1 MKNISIFGS
10 TGSIG
15 TQTLDV
21 CRWFPEKF
29 NIVALV
35 GGSNV
40 ELLAE
45 QALEFKPKYVAIA
58 NEAKLDELV
67 AKLGDFDGEILAGD
81 EAILRLASLDEVEL
95 QVAAISGLAGLKP
108 VIAGIEAG
116 QDIAFANKEVLVAA
130 GHIVMAKVREHGVKL
145 LPVDSEHSAIW
156 QCLDAHGA
164 VENLVLTCSGGAM
177 KNATKEEIE
186 VATAAQAL
194 KHPTWDMGAKITVD
208 SATLMNKGLEI
219 IEAHWLFDTAYDDID
234 VVIHPESI
242 IHSMVQYADSYLLAQ
257 LGTADMRVP
266 IQFALTYPERWA
278 NPLAKLDFAALQK
291 MTFAAPDEE
300 RFPCLSL
307 AKRVGRIGGAM
318 PTAMSGANEVLVHGF
333 LADKIKMGQIYTG
346 LEEILAKFTNIENPT
361 LDEII
366 AVDTWARCEAQKFL
380 ASSSR

>member
-15 TQTLDV
+15 TQTLEV
-21 CRWFPEKF
+21 CRWYPEKF
-29 NIVALV
+29 NIVALA
-35 GGSNV
+35 GGTNV

-45 QALEFKPKYVAIA
+45 QVLEFKPKYVAIA
-58 NEAKLDELV
+58 SADKVEELRE
-67 AKLGDFDGEILAGD
+67 KIGDLEVEILAGD
-81 EAILRLASLDEVEL
+81 AGILTLASLEEVDL

-177 KNATKEEIE
+177 KNATKAEIE
-186 VATAAQAL
+186 VATAAEAL
-194 KHPTWDMGAKITVD
+194 NHPTWDMGAKITVD

-219 IEAHWLFDTAYDDID
+219 IEAHWLFDTPYDEID

-266 IQFALTYPERWA
+266 IQFALSYPERWA
-278 NPLAKLDFAALQK
+278 NPLPKLDFAALQK
-291 MTFAAPDEE
+291 MTFAAPDED
-300 RFPCLSL
+300 RFPCLAL
-307 AKRVGRIGGAM
+307 AKKVGRIGGAM

-333 LADKIKMGQIYTG
+333 LADKIKMGQIYQG
-346 LEEILAKFTNIENPT
+346 LVEILAKFENIDEPT
-361 LDEII
+361 LEEII
-366 AVDTWARCEAQKFL
+366 AVDAWARCEAQNFL
-380 ASSSR
+380 ASFA